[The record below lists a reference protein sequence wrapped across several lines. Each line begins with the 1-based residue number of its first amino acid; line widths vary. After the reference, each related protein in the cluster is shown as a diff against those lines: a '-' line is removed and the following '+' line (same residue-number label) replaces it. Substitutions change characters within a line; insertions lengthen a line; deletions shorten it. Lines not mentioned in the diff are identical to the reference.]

1 MYVSVM
7 IIYARQ
13 CVNAVETEISSFP
26 ELSEGVSQPEALPR
40 AGVDAARAWFR
51 GWKVVSVSHYAHC
64 CHLNI

>member
-13 CVNAVETEISSFP
+13 CVNAVETEISRFP

-51 GWKVVSVSHYAHC
+51 
-64 CHLNI
+64 